1 METLKGYV
9 DRIIYSNAENGYTVL
24 NLIVDEEE
32 VCCVGT
38 FGKVDAGETLELV
51 GDWTSHPMY
60 GDQFK
65 ITSYHAV
72 AADDA
77 ETVKRYL
84 ASGAIKGVGAAL
96 ADRIVKKFGDDTF
109 RIMED
114 EPERLVEVKGISE
127 RIAREIS
134 NQVSEKKDLRDA
146 MLFLQQYG
154 ISNARAVKI
163 FDKYGVGVYTVIKEN
178 PYRLAEDISG
188 IGFTVADQ
196 IAEQVGIQADSEFRI
211 SCAMLHVLSRALGD
225 GHVYLP
231 RDILEQETCG
241 LTGLGHEK
249 LAGILERLAMERRVI
264 IKDEDKVYH
273 PSAYYAE
280 QACARMLLDLRDA
293 IGVVGDGSGIRKRE
307 LQRLSELED
316 QEDMVLDD
324 LQEEAVIQS
333 YLQGVFVLSGGPG
346 TGKTTTINM
355 MLKLFEKEGLDFYLA
370 APTGRAAKRMSEAT
384 GYEAK
389 TIHRLLELSGDLS
402 DADGLKNGRFERNEE
417 NPLEVDVVIIDEMS
431 MVDIFLL
438 QALLKAIPCGTRLIL
453 VGDVNQL
460 PSVGAGEVLSDIM
473 KSDAFPSVVLEK
485 IYRQDEDSH
494 IVVNAHKINRGE
506 EIALDN
512 KSKDFFFLERNQVP
526 VIYKHM
532 VELISDKLPKYLKVN
547 PQEIQ
552 VLTPMKKGDLGTE
565 ELNRVLQQYL
575 NPPAKDKKEY
585 KSGDDRLFREGDKVM
600 QIRNNYQIEW
610 EVRSKYGIPIDG
622 GVGVFNGDVGR
633 IKRIDSNNQTITVE
647 YDECKQVDYTYSMLD
662 ELELAYAITVHKSQ
676 GSEYPAVVLPL
687 LMGPR
692 MLMNRN
698 LLYTAI
704 TRAKNLVTIL
714 GSKEVVYTMIRNKRE
729 NERFTSLDMRIVELN
744 KNDAP

>member
-1 METLKGYV
+1 MEKLKGYV

-24 NLIVDEEE
+24 NLIVDEDE

-38 FGKVDAGETLELV
+38 FGKVDAGETLELE

-72 AADDA
+72 AADDV
-77 ETVKRYL
+77 ESVKRYL

-188 IGFTVADQ
+188 IGFNVADQ
-196 IAEQVGIQADSEFRI
+196 IAEKVGIQADSEFRI
-211 SCAMLHVLSRALGD
+211 TCAMLHALSRAMGD

-231 RDILEQETCG
+231 RDVLEQETCA
-241 LTGLGHEK
+241 LTGLGPDK
-249 LAGILERLAMERRVI
+249 LEGALERLAIERKVI
-264 IKDEDKVYH
+264 VKDEDKVYH
-273 PSAYYAE
+273 PGAYYAE
-280 QACARMLLDLRDA
+280 QSCARLLLDLRDS
-293 IGVVGDGSGIRKRE
+293 IGVVGDGAGIRKRE

-316 QEDMVLDD
+316 KAGMVLDE

-333 YLQGVFVLSGGPG
+333 YLHGVFVLSGGPG

-355 MLKLFEKEGLDFYLA
+355 MLKLFEEEGLDFYLA

-389 TIHRLLELSGDLS
+389 TIHRLLELSGDL
-402 DADGLKNGRFERNEE
+402 ADTEGLRNGRFERNEE
-417 NPLEVDVVIIDEMS
+417 NPLEADVVIIDEMS

-438 QALLKAIPCGTRLIL
+438 QALLKAIPYGTRLIL

-473 KSDAFPSVVLEK
+473 KSGAFPSVVLEK

-532 VELISDKLPKYLKVN
+532 VELISDKLPKYLNVK

-575 NPPAKDKKEY
+575 NPPAPDKKEY

-600 QIRNNYQIEW
+600 QIKNNYQIEW
-610 EVRSKYGIPIDG
+610 EVRSKYGIPIDS
-622 GVGVFNGDVGR
+622 GVGVFNGDVGS
-633 IKRIDSNNQTITVE
+633 IKKIDNNNQTITVE
-647 YDECKQVDYTYSMLD
+647 YEEGKQVDYTYSMLD

-676 GSEYPAVVLPL
+676 GSEYPAVVMPL
-687 LMGPR
+687 LVGPR

-714 GSKEVVYTMIRNKRE
+714 GSKEAVYTMIRNKRE
-729 NERFTSLDMRIVELN
+729 NERYTSLDERIRELDLQE
-744 KNDAP
+744 K